1 MRHLDLSL
9 LRTFVAICDETSF
22 AKAAHKVHKSQPA
35 ISQQMGR
42 LESELQVALFVK
54 RGRQK
59 QLTAAGIR
67 LEEYA
72 RRLLA
77 LHDELWATLHDEEL
91 SGPVRIGAPADIAD
105 TVLPGILQSFAR
117 ANPRLSMAIHVG
129 RSPDLMDMLF
139 AGELDLTI
147 STREAPD
154 FPHIVL
160 RNSPVVWIAAS
171 DYQFDK
177 LGPLPL
183 VLADEPS
190 IFRRIALEALQEHGQ
205 SYKESYISPNLAGIK
220 SAVRAGLGITARSIE
235 VVTPEFRVLSERQGL
250 PPLPNVNFYLYLRD
264 DNPSEAATKL
274 YQLLASQVGGAA
286 SPAPSPALG
295 DAAG

>member
-9 LRTFVAICDETSF
+9 LRTFVAICDESSF
-22 AKAAHKVHKSQPA
+22 AKAALKVHKSQPA

-42 LESELQVALFVK
+42 LESELQVALFIK
-54 RGRQK
+54 KGRQK
-59 QLTAAGIR
+59 QLTAAGMR

-77 LHDELWATLHDEEL
+77 LHDELWATLHDQEL

-139 AGELDLTI
+139 TGELDLTI
-147 STREAPD
+147 STRVASD
-154 FPHIVL
+154 IPHLVL

-171 DYQFDK
+171 DYQFDN
-177 LGPLPL
+177 LQPLPL

-190 IFRRIALEALQEHGQ
+190 IFRRIALEALQEHGH

-235 VVTPEFRVLSERQGL
+235 VVTPEFRVLSEREGL

-264 DNPSEAATKL
+264 DNPSEAASKL

-286 SPAPSPALG
+286 SPAPSPAHG
-295 DAAG
+295 DGA

>member
-9 LRTFVAICDETSF
+9 LRTFVAICDEANF
-22 AKAAHKVHKSQPA
+22 AKAALKVHKSQPA

-59 QLTAAGIR
+59 QLTPAGIR
-67 LEEYA
+67 LAEYA

-77 LHDELWATLHDEEL
+77 LHDELWATLHDQEL

-105 TVLPGILQSFAR
+105 TVLPNILQRFAR

-147 STREAPD
+147 STRAVAGY
-154 FPHIVL
+154 PHLLL
-160 RNSPVVWIAAS
+160 RSSPVVWIAAS
-171 DYQFDK
+171 DYRLDTA
-177 LGPLPL
+177 GSLPL

-190 IFRRIALEALQEHGQ
+190 IFRRLALEALDRQGCD
-205 SYKESYISPNLAGIK
+205 YKESYVAPNLAGIK
-220 SAVRAGLGITARSIE
+220 AAVRAGLGITARSIE
-235 VVTPEFRVLSERQGL
+235 MVTPEFRVLGERQGL
-250 PPLPNVNFYLYLRD
+250 PALPDVNFYLYLRD
-264 DNPSEAATKL
+264 DNPSEAASKL
-274 YQLLASQVGGAA
+274 YQLLASQVGGRA
-286 SPAPSPALG
+286 SPTQEPEPG
-295 DAAG
+295 G